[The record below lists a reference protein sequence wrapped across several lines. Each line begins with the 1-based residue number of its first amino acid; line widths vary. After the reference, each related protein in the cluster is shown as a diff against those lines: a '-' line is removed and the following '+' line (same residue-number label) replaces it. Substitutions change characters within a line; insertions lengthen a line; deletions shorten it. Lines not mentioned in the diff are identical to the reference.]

1 MSDEYDSHQRIGAR
15 CTRIRSFTSRPSEVT
30 ETREKSKGS
39 AYRKSTGVTDC
50 KVCERQHYIEA
61 MDANLVCLDCQ
72 CQLAK
77 GAK

>member
-1 MSDEYDSHQRIGAR
+1 MSYQDEHDRAPGRCAR
-15 CTRIRSFTSRPSEVT
+15 LRGVSNRPSEVL

-39 AYRKSTGVTDC
+39 DYRKSAGVADC
-50 KVCERQHYIEA
+50 IRCEREHYIEA
-61 MDANLVCLDCQ
+61 MTNLVCLDCQ

>member
-39 AYRKSTGVTDC
+39 AYKKSAGVDKCDTCRANCFIDSMIGG
-50 KVCERQHYIEA
+50 VCRE
-61 MDANLVCLDCQ
+61 
-72 CQLAK
+72 CQLR